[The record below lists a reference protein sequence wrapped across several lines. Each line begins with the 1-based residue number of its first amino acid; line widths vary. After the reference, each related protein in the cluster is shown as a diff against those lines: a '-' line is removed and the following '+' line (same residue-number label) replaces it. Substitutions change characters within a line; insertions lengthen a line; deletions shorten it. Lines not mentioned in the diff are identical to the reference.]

1 MDCRARQSAEVNMAR
16 DNFAQSI
23 AEAVSLFR
31 ENETMFG
38 DIKQDKEKANLY
50 RGLAAMADAL
60 AAIQNELRPRHE
72 TTTHTKNRKPAR
84 RAKA

>member
-1 MDCRARQSAEVNMAR
+1 MAK

-23 AEAVSLFR
+23 SEAVSLFR

-60 AAIQNELRPRHE
+60 AAIQNELRQRHE
-72 TTTHTKNRKPAR
+72 TTTHRKNRKPAR